1 MRRPNPLAD
10 PDWGKSRYVKRMCVV
25 YYCIKYVS
33 TVLTYSVV
41 YTVNVYCR
49 LYMLSNSLTLSI
61 PYSYSRMEIVAEAL
75 KFKEDEARKVKL
87 MKVLEQYHAEE
98 EVNKELKVLIAAR
111 EEAVEK
117 LMNAGVDA

>member
-1 MRRPNPLAD
+1 
-10 PDWGKSRYVKRMCVV
+10 
-25 YYCIKYVS
+25 
-33 TVLTYSVV
+33 
-41 YTVNVYCR
+41 
-49 LYMLSNSLTLSI
+49 ML
-61 PYSYSRMEIVAEAL
+61 RMEIVAEAL

>member
-1 MRRPNPLAD
+1 MMYTYDILCQPLI
-10 PDWGKSRYVKRMCVV
+10 Y
-25 YYCIKYVS
+25 
-33 TVLTYSVV
+33 
-41 YTVNVYCR
+41 
-49 LYMLSNSLTLSI
+49 TLSY
-61 PYSYSRMEIVAEAL
+61 PRMEIVAEAL